1 MRSIYSFTL
10 SVCVVALG
18 SIGVTHAAN
27 FPAKTIKIVVPFT
40 PGGAVDSVA
49 RILAEELTKQE
60 DTNVIVENKPGAGGA
75 IGVSNVTKAKA
86 DGYTLLLGS
95 IGPITIN
102 PSLYDD
108 LPYSVSDELAPIALL
123 ANTPLLI
130 ASQPNG
136 DIKNIDDLIRAL
148 EEEPESKTYGSAG
161 VGNITHL
168 ATEYFLDSVNVKAVH
183 VPYQGSA
190 PAIADFLGGRLD
202 FIFDVVPT
210 ATPYVKDG
218 QYQPL
223 AVTTSKRSDAIPDVP
238 TLEELGHGPFDVSSW
253 FGIFAPS
260 ATPDEI
266 LEKLNEMTNTALKSE
281 EVQNKL
287 KSMGYNAVGGSQDSF
302 KEFVESETSR
312 WAKVVNDVGAQQ
324 D

>member
-1 MRSIYSFTL
+1 MTSICRLTM
-10 SVCVVALG
+10 SVCVVVF
-18 SIGVTHAAN
+18 GVAGITHAAE
-27 FPAKTIKIVVPFT
+27 FPEKTIKIVVPFT

-60 DTNVIVENKPGAGGA
+60 NTNVIVENKPGAGGA

-102 PSLYDD
+102 PSLYAD
-108 LPYSVSDELAPIALL
+108 LPYSVNEDLVPIALL

-130 ASQPNG
+130 ASQPKG
-136 DIKNIDDLIRAL
+136 DITNIDVLVRAL
-148 EEEPESKTYGSAG
+148 EDKPDSKSYGSAG

-168 ATEYFLDSVNVKAVH
+168 ATEYFLNSVEVGAIH

-218 QYQPL
+218 QYQ
-223 AVTTSKRSDAIPDVP
+223 
-238 TLEELGHGPFDVSSW
+238 
-253 FGIFAPS
+253 
-260 ATPDEI
+260 
-266 LEKLNEMTNTALKSE
+266 
-281 EVQNKL
+281 Q
-287 KSMGYNAVGGSQDSF
+287 
-302 KEFVESETSR
+302 
-312 WAKVVNDVGAQQ
+312 
-324 D
+324 